1 MPSQTTTHSRRH
13 DGSASEAAGRLS
25 EPVPL
30 QLPTN
35 GHQLHAVKMRAKCVL
50 CVAAPLLLQLLLL
63 APRAGGT
70 DGQVIDI
77 MPMLLELMFEPHHR
91 NFVKN
96 LYENQMLV
104 RCNSIRW
111 AGLHRVPRR
120 VC

>member
-1 MPSQTTTHSRRH
+1 
-13 DGSASEAAGRLS
+13 
-25 EPVPL
+25 VPL

-77 MPMLLELMFEPHHR
+77 MPMLLELKFEPHHR

-96 LYENQMLV
+96 LYENKMLV
-104 RCNSIRW
+104 RLPPAS
-111 AGLHRVPRR
+111 GDP
-120 VC
+120 